1 MEVKKKKSSL
11 AVCLYF
17 LTSCYFS
24 SFQEIAV
31 SSVLAE
37 LNKEMG
43 HNLQTKQHFQEGI
56 EADIFWLTHQYYY
69 LVKTFFYR
77 NMQLNFKL
85 FFNVLLL

>member
-1 MEVKKKKSSL
+1 MLPFSFIMSFLSVSWSTQKTSEVKKKSSL

-24 SFQEIAV
+24 SFQELAV

-43 HNLQTKQHFQEGI
+43 HNLQTKQHFQ
-56 EADIFWLTHQYYY
+56 
-69 LVKTFFYR
+69 
-77 NMQLNFKL
+77 
-85 FFNVLLL
+85 

>member
-1 MEVKKKKSSL
+1 MEVKKKKIQSGS
-11 AVCLYF
+11 F
-17 LTSCYFS
+17 LIFFNQLLL
-24 SFQEIAV
+24 FQFV